1 MVDSTGNTDVMTWVW
16 ALAIGVVVALFWT
29 LTDRITKTRAKEEL
43 AELDTWK
50 ALPIDQ
56 RLLAHT
62 HWSEQKVR
70 TEADDKRN
78 VWTFFVAVAL
88 GGTALLAWQQDLV
101 DTTRAQADHNCRRLR
116 TLIQGLNATVD
127 ADIRIRQEERDDIA
141 DNQGTGDA
149 RFREVPGYEQLGP
162 GIKNFLDGLVE
173 QARSDDFDQIA
184 TLDDELRRLR
194 TAENLFSD
202 LDEDLDCP

>member
-1 MVDSTGNTDVMTWVW
+1 MTWVW
-16 ALAIGVVVALFWT
+16 ALGIVVVVALFWT

-43 AELDTWK
+43 AELDKWK
-50 ALPIDQ
+50 GLPIDQ

-62 HWSEQKVR
+62 HWAEQKVR

-88 GGTALLAWQQDLV
+88 GGTALLGWQQDLV
-101 DTTRAQADHNCRRLR
+101 DTTRQQADNNCRRLR
-116 TLIQGLNATVD
+116 TLVQGLNETID

-141 DNQGTGDA
+141 DTRGSTES
-149 RFREVPGYEQLGP
+149 RFEQVPGYELLGP

-173 QARSDDFDQIA
+173 QARVDDADQIA
-184 TLDDELRRLR
+184 VLDDELRRLR
-194 TAENLFSD
+194 TTENLLSD
-202 LDEDLDCP
+202 LNEELDCP